1 MLRLWF
7 NHVDAWGATL
17 VIALLAMI
25 LHHQLT
31 PQHALLAVALGLGY
45 WLAFALNDYFDAPF
59 DAQDPRKA
67 GRNYFA
73 ISGRENGRFLT
84 LAVLSALLI
93 TAVFLSYGTPGT
105 ALLLLGLLIMWAYSA
120 PPLRLKN
127 IPIID
132 LLTHTLF
139 VETFP
144 YTVTV
149 ILTGGLWQAVDYFIL
164 LMLALASLTA
174 QLEQQ
179 LRDYDLDKETG
190 GTFATWA
197 GKQTTN
203 RLLKLSTAVLIGT
216 AVTAVATQQIPLWL
230 IPFGLIALPAL
241 THRFLRPPHH
251 PRSERLV
258 LFSVAIGIGYMA
270 LLLIT
275 HLTGITP

>member
-1 MLRLWF
+1 M
-7 NHVDAWGATL
+7 
-17 VIALLAMI
+17 VIALLGMI

-59 DAQDPRKA
+59 DAQDPRKTA
-67 GRNYFA
+67 RNYFA
-73 ISGRENGRFLT
+73 LSERRNGRFQVI
-84 LAVLSALLI
+84 AILSSLFIA
-93 TAVFLSYGTPGT
+93 AVFLSYGTHGT
-105 ALLLLGLLIMWAYSA
+105 ALLLVGLFIMWAYSA

-144 YTVTV
+144 YTVT
-149 ILTGGLWQAVDYFIL
+149 ITLTQSQWQTVDYFIL

-197 GKQTTN
+197 GKHTTN
-203 RLLKLSTAVLIGT
+203 RLLLLSTAVLIGT
-216 AVTAVATQQIPLWL
+216 AVTAVITQQIPLWL

-241 THRFLRPPHH
+241 THRFIRPPHH

-275 HLTGITP
+275 QLTGSIP

>member
-1 MLRLWF
+1 MLRLWL

-25 LHHQLT
+25 LHHRLT
-31 PQHALLAVALGLGY
+31 PQHALLAAALALGY

-73 ISGRENGRFLT
+73 DSGRRNGRFPVI
-84 LAVLSALLI
+84 AILSALFI
-93 TAVFLSYGTPGT
+93 TAVFFNYGTRGLG
-105 ALLLLGLLIMWAYSA
+105 LLLLGLLIMWAYSA

-127 IPIID
+127 VPIID

-144 YTVTV
+144 YAVTI
-149 ILTGGLWQAVDYFIL
+149 ILTQSTWQTVDYFIL

-179 LRDYDLDKETG
+179 LRDYNVDKETG

-203 RLLKLSTAVLIGT
+203 RLLQLSTAVLIGT

-241 THRFLRPPHH
+241 THRFFRPPHH

-275 HLTGITP
+275 HLTGTAP